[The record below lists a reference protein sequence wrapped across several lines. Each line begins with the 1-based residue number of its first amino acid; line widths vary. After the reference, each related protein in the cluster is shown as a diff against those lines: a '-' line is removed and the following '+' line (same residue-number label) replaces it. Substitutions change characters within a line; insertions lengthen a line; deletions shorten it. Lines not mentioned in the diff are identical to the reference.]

1 MKNLLVIKDLE
12 QLKSISDPFRM
23 KLLAMMSEEAK
34 TGQMLADELEL
45 PRAKVHYHLSQ
56 LLKHGIITISHTAE
70 KKSILQK
77 FYIPSAKHII
87 ADMNILNY
95 NPLSEHSD
103 PHVYQLKLNDY
114 SFNALKEHLK
124 NLNNEKNATDTAS
137 YLINIVKTEDNL
149 I

>member
-1 MKNLLVIKDLE
+1 MKKLLVIKDLE

-34 TGQMLADELEL
+34 TGQMLADELDL

-77 FYIPSAKHII
+77 FYIPSAEHII

-95 NPLSEHSD
+95 KPLSEHSD
-103 PHVYQLKLNDY
+103 PHVFQLKINDY
-114 SFNALKEHLK
+114 SFNALLDNIENLKEEQSDTDSK
-124 NLNNEKNATDTAS
+124 N
-137 YLINIVKTEDNL
+137 YLVNIVKVEDEPV
-149 I
+149 